1 MTEIRDV
8 QVAGGIVGDALAN
21 DRPVAISYAPGN
33 YTVYR
38 LLFVPMDMAMRE
50 VLAPGG
56 GEDERVV
63 VSLTNFGTTYTF
75 RMADVHPSYV
85 EEKLKVSLGDA
96 VPIIALFV
104 AVGERMK
111 DIAAYRERQSTPPED
126 AAYEAFNEAYQRSFA
141 GRTGLDAEDHDEAVR
156 EGIDAAVDVWKKRA
170 ENAEAINAA
179 NRDILLGG
187 VPLDGR

>member
-8 QVAGGIVGDALAN
+8 QEASRVVGDALAN

-33 YTVYR
+33 FTVYR

-96 VPIIALFV
+96 EPIIALF
-104 AVGERMK
+104 AAIGERM
-111 DIAAYRERQSTPPED
+111 DETAAYRERQSITPED
-126 AAYEAFNEAYQRSFA
+126 AAYEAFHTAYGASFPQ
-141 GRTGLDAEDHDEAVR
+141 GGDEGDHDEAIR
-156 EGIDAAVDVWKKRA
+156 EGVDAAVDVWKTRA

-187 VPLDGR
+187 IPRDGR